1 MLHCIAASPSPPLAA
16 NTSHPAT
23 PLHMLTLR
31 ALVGFNLSLDPSPPQ
46 VFDMLTRTAEELDVL
61 QGEMEAL
68 RAQKPAG

>member
-1 MLHCIAASPSPPLAA
+1 
-16 NTSHPAT
+16 
-23 PLHMLTLR
+23 MLTLR

-68 RAQKPAG
+68 RAQTPAG